1 MAYNTSKGKRDLGD
15 LINEDD
21 TDTKIDFGSDSIT
34 LVTNNVNRVVVNNS
48 ALSASGQLTVE
59 GAVVL
64 GGTFQPLAS
73 NSADLGASGKKWKD
87 IYVDGIGYIDQIGT
101 DGTPS
106 TAYINAGELDGVSI
120 GSESPST
127 AIFTTVSGTTGG
139 FTAVTATSLNLQG
152 GGISNGGAF
161 GGTTLSASS
170 TLSVEGAAYLAS
182 TLGVTGALSCTN
194 TISGSGNLTIQGNTV
209 LGGTFRPLSTN
220 TNDLGSSGLKWKDVY
235 VDGIGYIDQIG
246 TDAAP
251 STAYINAGEIDG
263 TAIGSES
270 PSTAIFTTV
279 SGTTGGFT
287 GITATSLN
295 LQNGG
300 ATNVGNLGG
309 VTGLATTYL
318 SASSTLSV
326 VGNAWLGAALG
337 VTGALSCTNTISG
350 SGNLTIQGN
359 TVLGGT
365 FQPLITNHA
374 DLGASGKKWKDAYV
388 DGIGYIDQIG
398 TDGTPSTVYM
408 NAGEIDG
415 TVIGG
420 ESPAAGAFTSLSASQ
435 TLSVEGNVYA
445 ASGVRVTG
453 SVTAAQVTASQGVAV
468 AADDFTVSVGASA
481 DLRMYHA
488 SNDSYIQNATGH
500 LTIDNNATDKHIR
513 LKLGEDNSDT
523 AVQIRNNSNDTVWR
537 CGANGSVSGSGNLT
551 TQGITNCNAGLTV
564 TGSAIVAG
572 NLSASLNISG
582 SSFYVENRI
591 VHTGDPDTYISLTT
605 DDINFQAGG
614 VNFLD
619 LTEDT
624 QNEVTFNEAGVDID
638 FRVETADESH
648 MLFIEG
654 SSNRMSIGD
663 NTGSPGAT
671 LEIKNH
677 ASAGATGVPL
687 LQLNNNDTDQQCVD
701 INAGNIDANVVN
713 ITANDVTTARVLAIG
728 ADGLTTGNALYV
740 DDNSSNTGTR
750 NTALIIQNNAAAI
763 NAQALAVQSDGGKTG
778 IKLDKNYSDTTEAS
792 IVGLDIDWDKTGA
805 STSDNTMYGIQL
817 DMDNT
822 TATNGNNYTYGLHVT
837 PTLTHAAN
845 AGASFVYGALIN
857 ARGGTNGSSLVQG
870 ARIEAG
876 GGDINYGIQLDVED
890 GGVDLR
896 IESSAD
902 NGDYFQI
909 QTTTNGATTL
919 TTNDDDGTAAHL
931 TCSVDGDLLL
941 NPVGTLYVNGDSY
954 LSGSRRVNYKY
965 MVVDY
970 TLTSDDYILIFN
982 GANKTATLPA
992 LSATNNGVTYII
1004 KNTHATSLTVT
1015 GAAGGAGK
1023 IDGQQTKTLAQGSS
1037 CWVLGFNNGSSYGWA
1052 LLPEK

>member
-822 TATNGNNYTYGLHVT
+822 TATNGNNYMYGLHVT